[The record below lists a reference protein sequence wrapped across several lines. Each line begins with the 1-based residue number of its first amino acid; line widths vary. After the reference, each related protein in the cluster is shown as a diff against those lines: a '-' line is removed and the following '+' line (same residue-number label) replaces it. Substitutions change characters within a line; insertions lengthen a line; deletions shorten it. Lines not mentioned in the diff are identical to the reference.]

1 MDSLVDE
8 SRRDYDANWEG
19 DWNNAWA
26 ERGKH
31 FEEEWKKR
39 ERHWRFRWDDREKAW
54 QTWSNDTFKQSVK
67 DAEKMILESWNCD
80 ADDVLT
86 AKFHRELDSQ
96 GCTVL
101 KSPTGT

>member
-8 SRRDYDANWEG
+8 RRRDYDANWEG
-19 DWNNAWA
+19 DWNKAW
-26 ERGKH
+26 EDRGKH

-39 ERHWRFRWDDREKAW
+39 ERHWRFKWDDRETAWKTWANNALKQAVNKAEE
-54 QTWSNDTFKQSVK
+54 S
-67 DAEKMILESWNCD
+67 ILKRWNCN

-86 AKFHRELDSQ
+86 AKFHRELDLQ